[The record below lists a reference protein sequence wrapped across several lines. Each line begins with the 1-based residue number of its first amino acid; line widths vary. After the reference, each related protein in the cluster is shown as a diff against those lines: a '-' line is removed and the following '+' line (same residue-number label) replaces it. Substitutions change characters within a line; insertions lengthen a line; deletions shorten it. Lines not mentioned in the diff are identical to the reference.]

1 MALFGH
7 GRFAT
12 SKNRLTR
19 EKQTLMLSALV
30 ELCSALTEIDAF
42 ESLIFG
48 RM

>member
-19 EKQTLMLSALV
+19 EKQTLMLV

>member
-19 EKQTLMLSALV
+19 EKQLSALV